1 MLKLCDTLIV
11 PKNSRGFIYLLFVEY
26 KGHLVVQPRAKEVT
40 EQAGSRYL
48 QRIERKLD
56 LLLDHF
62 DIDH

>member
-1 MLKLCDTLIV
+1 M
-11 PKNSRGFIYLLFVEY
+11 
-26 KGHLVVQPRAKEVT
+26 VQPRAKEVT

-62 DIDH
+62 DINH